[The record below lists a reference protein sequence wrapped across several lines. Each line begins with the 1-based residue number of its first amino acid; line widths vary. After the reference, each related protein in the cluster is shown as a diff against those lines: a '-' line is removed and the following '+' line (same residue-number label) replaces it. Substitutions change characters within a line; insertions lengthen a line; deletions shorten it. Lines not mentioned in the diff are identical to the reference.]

1 MKLSDYAKGLG
12 ITYTTAYNWFKGGK
26 IDGAFQTAT
35 GTIIVPDVKSDS
47 MVRTKTAIYARVS
60 SSEQRKSN
68 LETQAQRLVDFC
80 MANGWVV
87 DSIIKEVGSGLNDE
101 RPQLIK
107 ILKDAK
113 VRRVVVEHRDRITRF
128 GFNYLLTMAEVQ
140 GYEIIVANKSL
151 DNDRNDLMADF
162 TAIITSFCA
171 RLYSQRRGKR
181 KKEQIQAI
189 LDKEPT

>member
-1 MKLSDYAKGLG
+1 MKLSEYAKNVGV
-12 ITYTTAYNWFKGGK
+12 TYTTAYNWYKDGK
-26 IDGAFQTAT
+26 IVGAYQTAT
-35 GTIIVPDVKSDS
+35 GTIIVPNPVQKEE
-47 MVRTKTAIYARVS
+47 REKTVIYARVS

-140 GYEIIVANKSL
+140 GYEIIVANKTL